1 MIGILTVAAITI
13 LALRKKR
20 SVSGIGALS
29 RLEWSIYRDLIH
41 RIEEEILDYIESN
54 DYDPELIEDI
64 APLDQPRLDI
74 SVSPNSRTGYDFEV
88 IIDEAKYFLYPEK
101 TYDIETL
108 ITEHEDG
115 YLTIDYE
122 ELENLVMD
130 FLDRQLGKD
139 VAGIGA
145 AQRVKRRIYKE
156 IAAAQ
161 KLGVDF
167 DLKYQDLMN
176 SQLNSLEEV
185 GKMFGWKQ
193 AKRSIESGKPYTEAY
208 YNSLKRAYNAIAGV
222 GIGAAD
228 YDTYTIRNGNGKIIL
243 QWREY
248 APVVEHL
255 QQEPVV
261 EIVEQATVP
270 TKLTQQ
276 EKILQVWPYLKVWH
290 NGKVIAPTDEQLPPF
305 THVAWRKMLNRD
317 GEVLAEGAMMAFV
330 TEKEANDWVDTM
342 RKQVKKRDDY
352 WPTRLSV
359 KAIKNVKPELYL

>member
-1 MIGILTVAAITI
+1 MIGLITI
-13 LALRKKR
+13 AGIVGVIALCKRKEA
-20 SVSGIGALS
+20 VSGIGAVQ
-29 RLEWSIYRDLIH
+29 I
-41 RIEEEILDYIESN
+41 
-54 DYDPELIEDI
+54 
-64 APLDQPRLDI
+64 
-74 SVSPNSRTGYDFEV
+74 
-88 IIDEAKYFLYPEK
+88 
-101 TYDIETL
+101 
-108 ITEHEDG
+108 
-115 YLTIDYE
+115 
-122 ELENLVMD
+122 
-130 FLDRQLGKD
+130 
-139 VAGIGA
+139 
-145 AQRVKRRIYKE
+145 VKRRIYKE

-193 AKRSIESGKPYTEAY
+193 AKRSVESGKPYTEAY

-261 EIVEQATVP
+261 EIVEQATIP

-276 EKILQVWPYLKVWH
+276 EKILQVWPYLKVYH
-290 NGKVIAPTDEQLPPF
+290 NNQTFSPDKPGLPAF
-305 THVAWRKMLNRD
+305 NYVAWNKTLD
-317 GEVLAEGAMMAFV
+317 SLGEILYEGAMMAFV
-330 TEKEANDWVDTM
+330 TEKEAKDWVAKYKKIRDL
-342 RKQVKKRDDY
+342 KNGGGKFGGGLYVKH
-352 WPTRLSV
+352 
-359 KAIKNVKPELYL
+359 IKNIKPELYL

>member
-1 MIGILTVAAITI
+1 MIGILTVAGIVGVI
-13 LALRKKR
+13 ALCKRKEA
-20 SVSGIGALS
+20 VS
-29 RLEWSIYRDLIH
+29 
-41 RIEEEILDYIESN
+41 
-54 DYDPELIEDI
+54 
-64 APLDQPRLDI
+64 
-74 SVSPNSRTGYDFEV
+74 
-88 IIDEAKYFLYPEK
+88 
-101 TYDIETL
+101 
-108 ITEHEDG
+108 
-115 YLTIDYE
+115 
-122 ELENLVMD
+122 
-130 FLDRQLGKD
+130 
-139 VAGIGA
+139 GIGA

-290 NGKVIAPTDEQLPPF
+290 NGKVVAPTEEQLPPF
-305 THVAWRKMLNRD
+305 THVAWRKMLNSD
-317 GEVLAEGAMMAFV
+317 GEVLAEGAIMAFV
-330 TEKEANDWVDTM
+330 TEKEANDWVDTV
-342 RKQVKKRDDY
+342 RKRSKNRDGG

-359 KAIKNVKPELYL
+359 RAIKNVKPELYL

>member
-1 MIGILTVAAITI
+1 MIGILTIASIIGTI
-13 LALRKKR
+13 AVCKRKQA
-20 SVSGIGALS
+20 VS
-29 RLEWSIYRDLIH
+29 
-41 RIEEEILDYIESN
+41 
-54 DYDPELIEDI
+54 
-64 APLDQPRLDI
+64 
-74 SVSPNSRTGYDFEV
+74 
-88 IIDEAKYFLYPEK
+88 
-101 TYDIETL
+101 
-108 ITEHEDG
+108 
-115 YLTIDYE
+115 
-122 ELENLVMD
+122 
-130 FLDRQLGKD
+130 
-139 VAGIGA
+139 GIGA

-222 GIGAAD
+222 GIGAAN

-248 APVVEHL
+248 APVIEHL

-276 EKILQVWPYLKVWH
+276 EKILQVWPHLKVYH
-290 NGKVIAPTDEQLPPF
+290 NEKLFYPNTPELPAF
-305 THVAWRKMLNRD
+305 QYVAWNKTLD
-317 GEVLAEGAMMAFV
+317 SLGEILYEGAMMAFV
-330 TEKEANDWVDTM
+330 TEREAKDWVAKYKKLRD
-342 RKQVKKRDDY
+342 RGNFGGGLYVKH
-352 WPTRLSV
+352 
-359 KAIKNVKPELYL
+359 IKNIKPELYL